1 MGQFPNPDTQ
11 FKKGQ
16 SGNAGGMSKET
27 KAKIDAAR
35 DKAADVYLKLATAL
49 QETLT
54 EGDAASALEAIRGDN
69 LKLLKD
75 VMDRSIGTPKQTIE
89 QDTTLREAPKGLDAF
104 YAATDSPAQGD
115 NEQLGGT
122 PSLEE
127 LKAL

>member
-27 KAKIDAAR
+27 RAKIDAAR

-54 EGDAASALEAIRGDN
+54 ECDEASALEAIRGDN

-75 VMDRSIGTPKQTIE
+75 VMDRSIGTPKASVDMSS
-89 QDTTLREAPKGLDAF
+89 QDGSMSPSGLGASDIADAIRRKH
-104 YAATDSPAQGD
+104 AKERQEDS
-115 NEQLGGT
+115 N
-122 PSLEE
+122 
-127 LKAL
+127 